1 MSSRARVPCGGS
13 EQGGVTPARPWR
25 WRRSASGA
33 RRSCTA
39 HAGEAPRRRARLRRD
54 GRLRR
59 RRVPAPVPPRPA
71 QRPRAAVADGEFD
84 ARHRRTTAR
93 RRPWSPSP
101 GGVWRRRCAGGAAP
115 SATCSWRTTAKT
127 CWPRS
132 RPRGTTTT
140 WLWRPTLTFAR
151 GKSKVCVPSTR
162 SSARA
167 IFRTRRGCCASS
179 TVGAACAAW
188 STCTSVP
195 GGARRVVVEGR
206 TRRCATRLR
215 RTGSYRRATCAG
227 RCASGSGALAAPG
240 CRDSGDAA
248 AQRRLPGCARY
259 LGLWLGTGLLC
270 RCLKRRVSEGGER
283 LVPHERQVRAPQTR
297 HVYSL
302 RLQRQRRCVLARSL
316 YLHATRST
324 RRSLLTPHCSLP
336 CLRFARMPGA
346 LASMRTM
353 SSGVANRTPLMNA
366 LCPSCLRIIFGSKA
380 MLS

>member
-1 MSSRARVPCGGS
+1 MVVEADIDLRAWQVEGLCA
-13 EQGGVTPARPWR
+13 EHALL
-25 WRRSASGA
+25 GA
-33 RRSCTA
+33 
-39 HAGEAPRRRARLRRD
+39 P
-54 GRLRR
+54 
-59 RRVPAPVPPRPA
+59 
-71 QRPRAAVADGEFD
+71 
-84 ARHRRTTAR
+84 
-93 RRPWSPSP
+93 
-101 GGVWRRRCAGGAAP
+101 
-115 SATCSWRTTAKT
+115 
-127 CWPRS
+127 
-132 RPRGTTTT
+132 
-140 WLWRPTLTFAR
+140 
-151 GKSKVCVPSTR
+151 
-162 SSARA
+162 

-195 GGARRVVVEGR
+195 AAARGASSSRAGR

-227 RCASGSGALAAPG
+227 RWRKRKRRALAAPG
-240 CRDSGDAA
+240 CRDSGDGAA
-248 AQRRLPGCARY
+248 AQRRLLGVRALLRPVARALVY
-259 LGLWLGTGLLC
+259 KAGASS
-270 RCLKRRVSEGGER
+270 KRRVSEGGER
-283 LVPHERQVRAPQTR
+283 LGAPHERQVRAPQTR